1 MHFCVVYV
9 YYFSSGSKVIKGVK
23 RSNSFFNGPKK
34 IKYFKSQNTSSNVLG
49 MTREEKVS
57 TVTPSSDLPLWGSK
71 VKKGPN
77 FKVFQMAKI
86 TVSMCGTWIENVFY
100 HV

>member
-1 MHFCVVYV
+1 MCIIFHPGQR
-9 YYFSSGSKVIKGVK
+9 SLRGSKGQIRFSMGQ
-23 RSNSFFNGPKK
+23 KK